1 MDHDLRR
8 FKAEIFQA
16 LANPTRIAI
25 VELLRD
31 EGETS
36 VGRVTEALGVEQANA
51 SQHLAVLRNKQVVL
65 SRKVQEDFDRIF
77 DHLFERAPEH
87 AATRI
92 ESIIAAID
100 VLASSPL
107 IGRPVSAGQREL
119 IISSGASG
127 FLALYRYDPV
137 ADTIYVLAVRSQRER
152 DYKPR

>member
-1 MDHDLRR
+1 LSR
-8 FKAEIFQA
+8 
-16 LANPTRIAI
+16 
-25 VELLRD
+25 
-31 EGETS
+31 
-36 VGRVTEALGVEQANA
+36 
-51 SQHLAVLRNKQVVL
+51 VVL
-65 SRKVQEDFDRIF
+65 SRKVQHDFDRIF

-92 ESIIAAID
+92 ESIIAAVD
-100 VLASSPL
+100 VLATSPL
-107 IGRPVSAGQREL
+107 IGRPVPAGQREL